1 MLPTLSAITVCV
13 QTGDSAEA
21 NKGRPEA
28 MEASCTVHVQTWVR
42 PRAGPLLCALF
53 YEFQYSKFRICIAQC
68 FGYIF

>member
-42 PRAGPLLCALF
+42 PRAGPLLCAL
-53 YEFQYSKFRICIAQC
+53 
-68 FGYIF
+68 